1 MRWLIGA
8 FALVGSGRAFELL
21 GYVENWNDA
30 TWWDTSVPGACLQG
44 CFHPETYFNR
54 TAPYSSIN
62 YGFVFFTSNPNA
74 SQISCKDNPNR
85 SSWVNCPVWD
95 GHTIYISE
103 ESKEDSGVIDNLTDV
118 ASQNAGLIAIA
129 ETVRLGRMHPAGPK
143 RTKISVGGWSDF
155 ARFGTDENAAKA
167 AKLIAKLVRFTLAD
181 GVDVDLEH
189 LTPFAADFPLRDEF
203 GAVATFI
210 VALRKELDDLQST
223 WVQSVIARRDALQE
237 QYDQYTDMDAPPF
250 FETSL
255 AYLDEVA
262 TNGVPHLEI
271 SWSTRFNSFVPAD
284 TPFNYLKKGCKAPN
298 ETFATDNEGKK
309 LWPRIGSSVD
319 TVNIMAY
326 DASGLAFD
334 YKQVLQNFVDGGV
347 PKQKIVMGFEPGEQ
361 AANGVWE
368 GMAVDM
374 ATTRLIKE
382 GGYGGCMVWAANPN
396 QVQAPRGLR
405 LTPEVAEG
413 MAEILQPEFR
423 WAPVPGGAP
432 VYTKA
437 DPVSGWLQARRSNH
451 EHEHEGNDA
460 RAHLPTRGS
469 LQRPRGKRMAMA
481 ALAPLTWS
489 ETMGL

>member
-1 MRWLIGA
+1 MVRWLLSA
-8 FALVGSGRAFELL
+8 LALVGAGRAFELL

-44 CFHPETYFNR
+44 CFRPETYFNR
-54 TAPYSSIN
+54 TAPYTSLN
-62 YGFVFFTSNPNA
+62 YGFVFLTNNPNA
-74 SQISCKDNPNR
+74 SQISCRDNPNQ
-85 SSWVNCPVWD
+85 STWVNCPVWE

-103 ESKEDSGVIDNLTDV
+103 ESKEGSGVIDNLTDV
-118 ASQNAGLIAIA
+118 SSQSSGLIAIA

-143 RTKISVGGWSDF
+143 RTKISIGGWSDF
-155 ARFGTDENAAKA
+155 ARLGTDENAVKA
-167 AKLIAKLVRFTLAD
+167 AKLIGKLVRITLAD
-181 GVDVDLEH
+181 GVDVDMEH

-210 VALRKELDDLQST
+210 VALRKELDDLQDT

-237 QYDQYTDMDAPPF
+237 QSDEYTDMDAPPF

-255 AYLDEVA
+255 AYLNEVA
-262 TNGVPHLEI
+262 ANGVPHLEI
-271 SWSTRFNSFVPAD
+271 SWSTRFNSFVPAGS
-284 TPFNYLKKGCKAPN
+284 PFNYLKKGSKAPN

-334 YKQVLQNFVDGGV
+334 YGQILQNFVDGGV
-347 PKQKIVMGFEPGEQ
+347 PKHKIVMGFEPGEQ

-368 GMAVDM
+368 GMQVDM
-374 ATTRLIKE
+374 ATTRLIKQ
-382 GGYGGCMVWAANPN
+382 GGYGGCMVWAANPSR
-396 QVQAPRGLR
+396 VQAPRGQR

-413 MAEILQPEFR
+413 MAAILEPEFR
-423 WAPVPGGAP
+423 WGPAP

-437 DPVSGWLQARRSNH
+437 DPVSGWLKGMRSRRNASH
-451 EHEHEGNDA
+451 EHAAKDA
-460 RAHLPTRGS
+460 RAHLPTRPS
-469 LQRPRGKRMAMA
+469 LQRPRGKRVAVA
-481 ALAPLTWS
+481 SLAPLTWS
-489 ETMGL
+489 EAMGL